1 MILEDDNDTFVPI
14 GETIVINGKMYV
26 CEKSWALCHGCAF
39 LAFENG
45 RPTQCRAIDL
55 VKCTRFGRRD
65 GKDVI
70 YKEVEN
76 ATEE

>member
-70 YKEVEN
+70 YKEVKN